1 MSSSQFDEVFI
12 ICRYANIFR
21 SWLFHC
27 HIAWH
32 ASQGLALQL
41 VESASDIPAIMVND
55 VDDMIDTCSA
65 WIPFYDSAAQADSK
79 QDDSGI

>member
-1 MSSSQFDEVFI
+1 MD
-12 ICRYANIFR
+12 R

-41 VESASDIPAIMVND
+41 VESAADIPALMQDD
-55 VDDMIDTCSA
+55 VEQMDETCTA
-65 WIPFYDSAAQADSK
+65 WVPFYDSAAQADSK
-79 QDDSGI
+79 EDDSGI